1 MKTRLNFTIRQKLA
15 IGYAVMFLSLL
26 TISIY
31 AVIQLN
37 RLDRLIN
44 TALTIDSEILKNSE
58 YLMNSLL
65 TQASNDKKF
74 LITGDAAFKKLFGEN
89 AEEFLARLDAMDGR
103 AKAKKQKDSIAA
115 IRASYQ
121 RYAALV
127 NKEFQAEGLL
137 NRAPDSKKQELIDDV
152 TAQIGKLNE
161 ITQHALDRKM
171 IRSQQV
177 SRGGT
182 RIALFFT
189 IFAAACGTAFGI
201 IITRSLY
208 IPLRRLKE
216 GTQDISRGN
225 FNKKIAI
232 ESRDEIGELSASFN
246 QMCDRLRE
254 LDQLK
259 SDFISNIT
267 HDLKTPLASITEA
280 NHLLLEGVGGTISP
294 DQKHLLRIIKEDAA
308 RLIRLIESMI
318 DLSKMESGLLQYDFV
333 LSNIAPVIAEALESM
348 QLLAESK
355 QIKLTFTAAPDLP
368 KLLLDRDKMGQA
380 LINLLSNAIK
390 FTPAGGNVGITAQS
404 NVECRMRNAELI
416 EQRKDSAI
424 DNPQSAFDGDG
435 IEIAVTDSGIGI
447 PPQDLPRIFDKFF
460 QGHAGVQKKGSGL
473 GLAIVQHII
482 QAHGGSIRAA
492 SGQPMGTAFYITLP
506 VQKTVAARSA
516 ATPEIADV

>member
-1 MKTRLNFTIRQKLA
+1 M
-15 IGYAVMFLSLL
+15 
-26 TISIY
+26 
-31 AVIQLN
+31 
-37 RLDRLIN
+37 
-44 TALTIDSEILKNSE
+44 
-58 YLMNSLL
+58 
-65 TQASNDKKF
+65 
-74 LITGDAAFKKLFGEN
+74 ITGDAAFKKLFGEN
-89 AEEFLARLDAMDGR
+89 AEEFLARLDAMDER
-103 AKAKKQKDSIAA
+103 AEAKEQKDLVTA

-127 NKEFQAEGLL
+127 NKEFQAEGLIS
-137 NRAPDSKKQELIDDV
+137 RAPDSKKQEFIDEV
-152 TAQIGKLNE
+152 TAQIGRLNE
-161 ITQHALDRKM
+161 VTQRSLDRKM
-171 IRSQQV
+171 IYSQQV

-189 IFAAACGTAFGI
+189 IIAVACGAGFGI

-225 FNKKIAI
+225 FSKKIAI
-232 ESRDEIGELSASFN
+232 ESQDEIGELSASFN

-280 NHLLLEGVGGTISP
+280 NHLLLEGILATFP

-318 DLSKMESGLLQYDFV
+318 DLSKMESGLQQYDFV
-333 LSNIAPVIAEALESM
+333 LSDIAPVIAEAVEAM

-380 LINLLSNAIK
+380 FINLLSNAIK
-390 FTPAGGNVGITAQS
+390 FTPAGGSVSMQAQRVNSEQLIVNSENINECSLTSHKNLVEISVTDTGVGIAS
-404 NVECRMRNAELI
+404 
-416 EQRKDSAI
+416 
-424 DNPQSAFDGDG
+424 
-435 IEIAVTDSGIGI
+435 
-447 PPQDLPRIFDKFF
+447 QDLPRIFDKFF
-460 QGHAGVQKKGSGL
+460 QGHAGVQKKA
-473 GLAIVQHII
+473 LAWAWRLCSTSYRRMAGASTSRADNQWAPRFLLHCRCRK
-482 QAHGGSIRAA
+482 QQQPLRYKMYKRCSMAIRLNLFFLSQRKTGACLRA
-492 SGQPMGTAFYITLP
+492 SSWCPALLQPG
-506 VQKTVAARSA
+506 
-516 ATPEIADV
+516 